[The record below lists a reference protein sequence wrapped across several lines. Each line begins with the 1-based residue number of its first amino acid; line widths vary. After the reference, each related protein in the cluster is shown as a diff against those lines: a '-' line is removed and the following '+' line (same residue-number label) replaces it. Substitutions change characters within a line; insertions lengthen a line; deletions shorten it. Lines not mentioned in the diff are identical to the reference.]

1 MNTNSARLDYTRIG
15 QLARKHWR
23 ELAILRFGH
32 EQEKRFT
39 RENNLT
45 RQESRAWFLVAGV
58 MLISGILCID
68 YLLQAIPPDYMAMR
82 VGVAAKI
89 LIPAL
94 LAALFMTARFPYSS
108 EYAIAVAVTITACGM
123 VYERHLAMQ
132 WGIHIP
138 PSFALLPLFVGT
150 LLCRLRW
157 LLILPAQIM
166 VFSGSVYMELEV
178 TQSADSKLAN
188 IYAMTLLLMPAIF
201 GSWMI
206 EFFNRLTWLRRD
218 WLSQVTAFDHLT
230 GLLNKHAFHSE
241 LKQRMRYAARQ
252 QRPITL
258 VVFDVDHF
266 KAYND
271 NYGHPAGDRC
281 LVKIADAMRSCA
293 RRGGDL
299 VARIGGEEFALVWFG
314 IDRITAH
321 MLLDRLLGNVRALN
335 IEHKHTGTTTNIVTV
350 SAGARWLVP
359 SRDQNPEELIH
370 AADMLMY
377 SAKGA
382 GRNQARLE

>member
-1 MNTNSARLDYTRIG
+1 MNTKAARLDYTRIG
-15 QLARKHWR
+15 QLARRHRR
-23 ELAILRFGH
+23 ELAILRFDR
-32 EQEKRFT
+32 EQERRFT

-45 RQESRAWFLVAGV
+45 RQASRAWFLVAGV

-82 VGVAAKI
+82 LGVAAKI

-94 LAALFMTARFPYSS
+94 LVALFLTARFPLSS
-108 EYAIAVAVTITACGM
+108 EYAIALAVVISACGM
-123 VYERHLAMQ
+123 IYERHLAIQ

-157 LLILPAQIM
+157 LLMLPAQVM
-166 VFSGSVYMELEV
+166 VFGGSVYLEFQV
-178 TQSADSKLAN
+178 AQSPDSMFAN
-188 IYAMTLLLMPAIF
+188 VYAMALLVTAGIF

-206 EFFNRLTWLRRD
+206 EMFNRLTWLRRD
-218 WLSQVTAFDHLT
+218 WLAQVTAFDPLT
-230 GLLNKHAFHSE
+230 GLLNKRAFHSE
-241 LKQRMRYAARQ
+241 LKQRLRYAARH
-252 QRPITL
+252 QRPLTL

-281 LVKIADAMRSCA
+281 LIEIADAMRTCA

-299 VARIGGEEFALVWFG
+299 AARIGGEEFALVWFG

-321 MLLDRLLGNVRALN
+321 MLVERLLGTVRNLN
-335 IEHKHTGTTTNIVTV
+335 IKHQHTGTSTDIITI

-359 SRDQNPEELIH
+359 AIDQNPEDLIH

-377 SAKGA
+377 VAKGA